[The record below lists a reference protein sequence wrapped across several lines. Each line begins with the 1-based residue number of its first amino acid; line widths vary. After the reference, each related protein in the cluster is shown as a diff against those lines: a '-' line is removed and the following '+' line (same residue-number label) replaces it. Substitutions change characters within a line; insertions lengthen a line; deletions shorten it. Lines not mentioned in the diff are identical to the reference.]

1 MLIEEPES
9 NQFELIKN
17 AKIRYWVYNVGIPIS
32 LICFFYLS
40 YLSYHSIREH
50 KAMINYEPVRSGI
63 LLEHYNLENRK
74 VELGRILK
82 YNSKPELHI
91 ELALTFERIDSI
103 KVSEEY
109 RKDSIAFT
117 HSSLAFVKVENK
129 LSIVFILQVLGALL
143 SGFIFIW
150 LVKSFYFTDILSED

>member
-9 NQFELIKN
+9 NQFKLIKN
-17 AKIRYWVYNVGIPIS
+17 AKIRYWVYNLGIPIT
-32 LICFFYLS
+32 LVCFLYLAYLS
-40 YLSYHSIREH
+40 YQSIREH
-50 KAMINYEPVRSGI
+50 KVMIKYEPVRSGI

-109 RKDSIAFT
+109 RKDSIAFS

-129 LSIVFILQVLGALL
+129 LSIIFILQVVGALL

-150 LVKSFYFTDILSED
+150 LVKSFYFSDIFSED

>member
-9 NQFELIKN
+9 NQVKLIKN
-17 AKIRYWVYNVGIPIS
+17 AKIRYWVYNVGIPIT
-32 LICFFYLS
+32 LVCFLYLAYLS
-40 YLSYHSIREH
+40 YQSIREH
-50 KAMINYEPVRSGI
+50 KVMIKYEPVRSGI

-109 RKDSIAFT
+109 RKDSIAFS

-129 LSIVFILQVLGALL
+129 LSIIFILQVVGALL
-143 SGFIFIW
+143 TGFIFIW
-150 LVKSFYFTDILSED
+150 LVKSFYFSDIFSED